1 MSTRRLIVVEV
12 LLFFFSAAI
21 VGRLF
26 YWQIFKHESFS
37 ALAKTQI
44 ENTVSIGAERGKIL
58 ASDGSILVS
67 NQKAYLAYVVLPEI
81 KKLKKKNETYGELT
95 KRIVDSI
102 APILLEEK

>member
-12 LLFFFSAAI
+12 LLFLFSAAI

-44 ENTVSIGAERGKIL
+44 ENTVFIGAERGKIL

-67 NQKAYLAYVVLPEI
+67 NQKAYLVYAVLPEI
-81 KKLKKKNETYGELT
+81 KKSKGSNETYDELVKKIT
-95 KRIVDSI
+95 N
-102 APILLEEK
+102 